1 MKIELRKVAH
11 YPRLSQETDA
21 FNADLY
27 IDGVKRATVENDGH
41 GGPNMVHPW
50 QVMKE
55 IEAYAATLPP
65 EEMFGRMV
73 PISGDY
79 LISKILGDH
88 LVEKDLKKLLKSKT
102 VFVLDG
108 KCFTMKA
115 PHRPHEAQ
123 AQILNDL
130 PLEKALELYKKHAV
144 K

>member
-11 YPRLSQETDA
+11 YPRLSQETAA

-50 QVMKE
+50 QVGKE
-55 IEAYAATLPP
+55 IDDYAKTLPP
-65 EEMFGRMV
+65 KEMFGQMV

-79 LISKILGDH
+79 LISLILEEH
-88 LVEKDLKKLLKSKT
+88 LLEKDLKKDLKKKT
-102 VFVLDG
+102 LFILKG
-108 KCFTMKA
+108 KCYVMKA
-115 PHRPHEAQ
+115 PHRPHEAE

-130 PLEKALELYKKHAV
+130 PFPDALKLYKQYAYK
-144 K
+144 